1 MTDKVFQSFYLAII
15 GRNLHIDYFNSE
27 DENSHHQKKYLMPD
41 TLDDILNLSIL
52 TKFILEKVKDFEKDV
67 GSFIEKVNLI
77 TDAKYDQFSLSLKN
91 KYNSS
96 KIKDTDVVRLISDAK
111 KLINRNNKDCFILHI
126 LVDKYIVDGKEYF
139 EFPENLNYEEFIID
153 LSFITVQNSIVKT
166 LNRIL
171 KDCNIEV
178 VKIISHQYSSK
189 FAQKRDIS
197 PCAAGKRVIDGINPL
212 EVITHRLYSKKL
224 GLFEKMFNFFG

>member
-1 MTDKVFQSFYLAII
+1 MSNKLFQSFYLAII
-15 GRNLHIDYFNSE
+15 GNNLHIDYFNSE

-41 TLDDILNLSIL
+41 TLDDNLNLTIL

-91 KYNSS
+91 KFNSN
-96 KIKDTDVVRLISDAK
+96 KIKDTDVIRLINDAK
-111 KLINRNNKDCFILHI
+111 KLIIRNNKNCFILHI

-139 EFPENLNYEEFIID
+139 ELPENLNYKEFIID

-178 VKIISHQYSSK
+178 KKIISHQYSSR
-189 FAQKRDIS
+189 FADKRDTS
-197 PCAAGKRVIDGINPL
+197 PCVAGKKVIEGVNPL
-212 EVITHRLYSKKL
+212 EVITQDDYSKKQ